1 MMNLNLNEFN
11 RFSLRM
17 TGSTL
22 LVILFGVTRSSA
34 ALSPAM
40 DESFFMICYKQLDM
54 NGGDVDGR
62 HGFDHRGINI

>member
-1 MMNLNLNEFN
+1 
-11 RFSLRM
+11 M